1 MKAEYIKYLICPKC
15 DGDLVIKQIFKESSD
30 YIESGLITCRK
41 CSASYEIINNIPRF
55 VPKENY
61 ASSFGLEWNIHSKTQ
76 YDSYS
81 GLNCSEK
88 RFFEETGW
96 PRNLK
101 GEMILEIGSGSGRFT
116 EQAASTG
123 AFVISADYS
132 NAVEANYKS
141 NGGKKNV
148 FIIQADIYSLP
159 FRKRFFDKLFC
170 IGVIQHTPDPHK
182 AFMTLPQYL
191 KKNGNLVIDVYKKT
205 PSAYLAAKYYVRFFT
220 KNMEANKLY
229 RCTKKYVDFMWPIA
243 NIIRRIPKIGPKI
256 NWALC
261 IADYSQI
268 GLKDEMLK
276 EWAYLD
282 TFDMLSPCYD
292 YPQTLKTVK
301 KWFQDAGLSDVDAHY
316 GYNGIEAR
324 GTKKLE

>member
-1 MKAEYIKYLICPKC
+1 MKAEYIKYLVCPKC
-15 DGDLVIKQIFKESSD
+15 DSSLAIKEITKGSPTH
-30 YIESGLITCRK
+30 IESGLIVCQK
-41 CSASYEIINNIPRF
+41 CSAAYEIINSIPRF

-81 GLNCSEK
+81 GINCSEK

-101 GEMILEIGSGSGRFT
+101 GQIILEAGSGSGRFT

-123 AFVISADYS
+123 ALVISADFS

-141 NGGKKNV
+141 NGSRENV
-148 FIIQADIYSLP
+148 FIVQADIYSLP
-159 FRKRFFDKLFC
+159 FRKQLFDKLFC
-170 IGVIQHTPDPHK
+170 IGVIQHTPDPYK
-182 AFMTLPQYL
+182 AFIALPQYL
-191 KKNGNLVIDVYKKT
+191 KNDGKLVIDVYKKT
-205 PSAYLAAKYYVRFFT
+205 LSVYLAAKYYVRFFT
-220 KNMEANKLY
+220 KNMNADKLY
-229 RCTKKYVDFMWPIA
+229 KYTKKYVDFMWPIA

-261 IADYSQI
+261 MADYSRL
-268 GLKDEMLK
+268 GLKDNMLK
-276 EWAYLD
+276 EWTYLD
-282 TFDMLSPCYD
+282 TFDMLSPRYD

-301 KWFQDAGLSDVDAHY
+301 KWFQDAVLSDIDIHY

-324 GTKKLE
+324 GTKKIG

>member
-15 DGDLVIKQIFKESSD
+15 SGELVIKETSKESSGR
-30 YIESGLITCRK
+30 IESGLIVCRE
-41 CSASYEIINNIPRF
+41 CSAVYEIVNFIPRF

-61 ASSFGLEWNIHSKTQ
+61 ASSFGLEWTIHSRTQ

-96 PRNLK
+96 PRNLRS
-101 GEMILEIGSGSGRFT
+101 EIILEAGSGSGRFT

-123 AFVISADYS
+123 ALVISIDYS

-141 NGGKKNV
+141 NGNKENV
-148 FIIQADIYSLP
+148 FIVQADIYSLP
-159 FRKRFFDKLFC
+159 FKKQMFDKLFC
-170 IGVIQHTPDPHK
+170 IGVIQHTPDPYK
-182 AFMTLPQYL
+182 AFMALPQYL
-191 KKNGNLVIDVYKKT
+191 KNGGNLVIDVYKKT
-205 PSAYLAAKYYVRFFT
+205 LSVYLAAKYYVRFFT
-220 KNMEANKLY
+220 RNMEADKLY
-229 RCTKKYVDFMWPIA
+229 RHTKKYVDFMWPIA
-243 NIIRRIPKIGPKI
+243 NIVRRIPKIGPKI

-268 GLKDEMLK
+268 GLKDKMLK

-282 TFDMLSPCYD
+282 TFDMLSPRYD

-301 KWFQDAGLSDVDAHY
+301 KWFQDAGLGDIDVRY